1 MEITTINQLIA
12 AGSGLIGAC
21 IGAGISGWINFRI
34 SRSNHDIEKL
44 SFAAGFIAEVES
56 LQKVMRERGYLES
69 FTSLANDPGILAG
82 AKVHYT
88 ILIPDNFSRFYNANL
103 NKVGLLGVDRTKL
116 LVQYHQV
123 LQALAQDFKEGSYVN
138 INGFDKESIDE
149 CIHFFS
155 LALSIGDQIVNY
167 EAHN

>member
-21 IGAGISGWINFRI
+21 IGAGISGWINYKI
-34 SRSNHDIEKL
+34 SRSNHDLEKL

-69 FTSLANDPGILAG
+69 FTSFANHPDVMAG
-82 AKVHYT
+82 AKVLYE

-103 NKVGLLGVDRTKL
+103 NKVGLLGVERTKL
-116 LVQYHQV
+116 LIQYHQI
-123 LQALAQDFKEGSYVN
+123 LQALAQDFKKGSYVN
-138 INGFDKESIDE
+138 INGFDKEAIDE
-149 CIHFFS
+149 SVRFFT
-155 LALSIGDQIVNY
+155 LALSIGDQLVNY
-167 EAHN
+167 ETHN